1 MAAKSRTSGLPAS
14 HSFVASEGD
23 ARSTLVLLELSTHG
37 GEDCQVSCSALLPF
51 NTFSYMFF
59 SFALLSV
66 ELMQVCSI
74 MAYSPTG
81 AVVICCGDIYL
92 VKARLTCTRTHARF
106 PRNTRERAPRFSRAL
121 TGTVSQRQSCS
132 MSAARWRRKLRHA
145 RGLNT
150 ARVSTAAC
158 SKLPTN
164 KKSHL
169 YYKAG

>member
-1 MAAKSRTSGLPAS
+1 M
-14 HSFVASEGD
+14 
-23 ARSTLVLLELSTHG
+23 LLELSTHG
-37 GEDCQVSCSALLPF
+37 GEDSQVSCSTLLPF

-74 MAYSPTG
+74 MAHSPTG
-81 AVVICCGDIYL
+81 AVVICCSDIYL
-92 VKARLTCTRTHARF
+92 VKARLTCARTHARF
-106 PRNTRERAPRFSRAL
+106 PRNTPERAPRFSRAL

-150 ARVSTAAC
+150 ARTAARAANYTQTKSPSSLLKASC
-158 SKLPTN
+158 SVRTAITLKHAVRSSV
-164 KKSHL
+164 KKMGL
-169 YYKAG
+169 